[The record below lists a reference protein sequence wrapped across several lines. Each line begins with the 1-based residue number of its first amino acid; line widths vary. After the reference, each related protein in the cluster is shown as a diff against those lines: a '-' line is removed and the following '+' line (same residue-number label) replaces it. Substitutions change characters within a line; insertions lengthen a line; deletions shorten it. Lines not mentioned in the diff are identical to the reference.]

1 MNYSKEKDKIRS
13 IWKVKRKELFSN
25 SSDLDNEF
33 FLKNFISIAGQLNGK
48 VIAGYNPL
56 GSEVNCLE
64 ILSYSLSKGALTS
77 LPYVN
82 DKKIIEFREWINGD
96 ELRLD
101 HSNIFAPYKGKILIP
116 DIILIPLL
124 CFDKN

>member
-64 ILSYSLSKGALTS
+64 ILSYSLSKVALTS

-82 DKKIIEFREWINGD
+82 DKKIIELENG
-96 ELRLD
+96 
-101 HSNIFAPYKGKILIP
+101 
-116 DIILIPLL
+116 
-124 CFDKN
+124 